1 MPLYNP
7 KSLRKL
13 AYAIVGSLGLM
24 LSSTSFAWEIVN
36 YNGTNLASSIA
47 SGKKTLVWFH
57 ATWCAT
63 CKAQELVI
71 EKIPKNYSQVKIIK
85 VDFDKET
92 KLRRELRVPTQ
103 STFLVY
109 VNGKEVDRSVG
120 VTDPNELKKLLSD

>member
-1 MPLYNP
+1 MPFSLT
-7 KSLRKL
+7 KSLPKML
-13 AYAIVGSLGLM
+13 YALIGTLGLM
-24 LSSTSFAWEIVN
+24 FSSATFAWEVID
-36 YNGTNLASSIA
+36 YNGSNLASSIA

-57 ATWCAT
+57 ASWCAT
-63 CKAQELVI
+63 CKAQELVL

-109 VNGKEVDRSVG
+109 NNGKEVDRSVG